1 MLLSNILSNTL
12 ESDCLI
18 LLILILQGEKPGS
31 LAKIEDPEVK
41 FFIEKCIAQASQRL
55 SAEELL
61 VDPFLLDVDDERIFY
76 PVQSNTNASGK

>member
-1 MLLSNILSNTL
+1 MLG
-12 ESDCLI
+12 SDCLDF
-18 LLILILQGEKPGS
+18 LTVILQGEKPGS

-41 FFIEKCIAQASQRL
+41 FFIEKCITQASERL

-76 PVQSNTNASGK
+76 PVQSNTNTSGK